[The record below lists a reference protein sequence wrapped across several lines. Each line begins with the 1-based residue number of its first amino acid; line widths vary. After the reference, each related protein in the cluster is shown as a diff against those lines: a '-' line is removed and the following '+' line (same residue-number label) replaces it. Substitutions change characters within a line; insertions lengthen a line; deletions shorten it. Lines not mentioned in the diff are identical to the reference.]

1 MAINEKK
8 NDFTVCCLLHSLF
21 YCCYKAFKTRE
32 QKVDRF
38 DRFLAFAAN
47 LLNVC
52 SQRFYRGRCACSSE
66 LSTL

>member
-8 NDFTVCCLLHSLF
+8 NDFTVCCLLHRLF
-21 YCCYKAFKTRE
+21 YCCYKALKHVNKKWT
-32 QKVDRF
+32 VF
-38 DRFLAFAAN
+38 DRFLAFAVN